1 MCDARMQLCHP
12 QAQADDPPKIQA
24 RSCETQR
31 LYSSHTRPNWC
42 QNSPSFLS
50 MAQSVPLLLR
60 HQRHSHVHWHRWTPL
75 IRRQAS
81 GRKLTNHSLQPH
93 SHHLGKTHLT
103 LPRNPLGLPK
113 KVVGNLYLCFYHD
126 GNLPATSGWLIFYVQ
141 NSCEE
146 WVNCIDLPVIL
157 AMVEVF
163 REKLKKSDE
172 TRDRPLFRYD
182 PFPGYSS
189 LTIISRNS

>member
-12 QAQADDPPKIQA
+12 QAQVDDPPKIQA
-24 RSCETQR
+24 RLREIPR

-50 MAQSVPLLLR
+50 MAKRIPLLLR
-60 HQRHSHVHWHRWTPL
+60 HPRRSHVHGPRRTPL

-113 KVVGNLYLCFYHD
+113 KVVRNLYLCFYHD
-126 GNLPATSGWLIFYVQ
+126 GNLPATSGQLIFYVQ
-141 NSCEE
+141 NSSEE
-146 WVNCIDLPVIL
+146 WVNCTDLPVIL
-157 AMVEVF
+157 AMFEVF
-163 REKLKKSDE
+163 REKLKKCDE